1 MRTVVFLA
9 TVVSLGLDVI
19 REQNRFAV
27 TYARDQFLTAAVSGG
42 ESGVGA
48 DGAPRSGAE
57 TLRAIAERLKTEPGV
72 VSATYATSVPG
83 TTREPFPVEFAAPA
97 LQAEANAGEKTAGA
111 RVGLH
116 FFETFGLAPV
126 AGRLFTDAEILGG
139 HHVAIVDESFVR
151 TVLGGRNA
159 VGVSVRRRAGGS
171 GTSGAW
177 HEIVGVVKDVT
188 RMTRK
193 VPEDAVIYLPA
204 GRDALP
210 TRLVVRTRG
219 AAAPMTHKLQAAALS
234 AVPDVRL
241 ARVMSLDKLAEQEAL
256 AARFFLRVVSVIAAI
271 ALLLSTAGL
280 YALVSFTLARSTREI
295 GIRVALGAA
304 PMRIITGVFSR
315 AFTHVGI
322 GVLAGAVPGFVI
334 VTNGVGNASVG
345 RTATGIALML
355 VVCAFVVA
363 VATLAGAAPLRRA
376 LHIEPTRALRAD

>member
-1 MRTVVFLA
+1 M
-9 TVVSLGLDVI
+9 
-19 REQNRFAV
+19 
-27 TYARDQFLTAAVSGG
+27 
-42 ESGVGA
+42 
-48 DGAPRSGAE
+48 
-57 TLRAIAERLKTEPGV
+57 
-72 VSATYATSVPG
+72 PG